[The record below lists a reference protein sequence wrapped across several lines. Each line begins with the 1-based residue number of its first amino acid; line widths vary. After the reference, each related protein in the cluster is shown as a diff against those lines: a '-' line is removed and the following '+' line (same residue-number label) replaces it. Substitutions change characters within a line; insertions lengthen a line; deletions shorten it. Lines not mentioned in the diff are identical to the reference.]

1 MMNRGVY
8 LDYSASTPVDPR
20 VTQAMLPYFS
30 EAFGNPSSIHQ
41 WGQRTEAAV
50 EQARETI
57 AEILDCSM
65 QEVVFTSCGS
75 ESDNLALRGVA
86 LEARKARRANHIL
99 VSPVDHHAV
108 LHTAQDLAQ
117 NFGFEVE
124 FLPVTK
130 DGIVEPQ
137 ALEGSIREDTAIVS
151 IIYANNEIG
160 SINPMKAL
168 GAICRDRGVPFHSDA
183 VQAASQ
189 LDVRVDELGVDL
201 MSLGAH
207 KFYGPKGVGV
217 LYIRAGTP
225 VHSIQTGGGQEF
237 GIRSGTSNVPLIVGM
252 AKALEI
258 THAERAIHNAHYALL
273 RDMLLESIPE
283 AIPES
288 RITGHPT
295 ERLPNHA
302 SFIFRAVDGNK
313 LLTLLDAAGYGC
325 SSGSACKTGDP
336 TPSDVL
342 LAIGIDPEWAL
353 GSLRISVGRPTQ
365 AEEIQ
370 SFIDLLPEKISQVR
384 RLAV

>member
-1 MMNRGVY
+1 MNNRGVY

-20 VTQAMLPYFS
+20 VTQAMLPYFD
-30 EAFGNPSSIHQ
+30 EVYGNPSSIHQ

-50 EQARETI
+50 ELARETI
-57 AEILDCSM
+57 AGILGCST

-86 LEARKARRANHIL
+86 LQARNERRANHIL

-130 DGIVEPQ
+130 DGIVEPH
-137 ALEGSIREDTAIVS
+137 ALEGAIRVDTAIVS

-160 SINPMKAL
+160 SINPLKEL
-168 GAICRDRGVPFHSDA
+168 GAICRAHGVPFHSDA

-189 LDVRVDELGVDL
+189 LDIRVDELGVDL

-225 VHSIQTGGGQEF
+225 VQPIQTGGGQEF
-237 GIRSGTSNVPLIVGM
+237 GLRSGTSNVPLIVGM

-258 THAERAIHNAHYALL
+258 THVERSIHNAHYASL
-273 RDMLLESIPE
+273 RNMLLDSIPE
-283 AIPES
+283 SVPES
-288 RITGHPT
+288 RITGHPAQ
-295 ERLPNHA
+295 RLPNHA
-302 SFIFRAVDGNK
+302 SFIFRNADGNK
-313 LLTLLDAAGYGC
+313 LLTFLDAAGFGC

-342 LAIGIDPEWAL
+342 LAIGIDREWAL
-353 GSLRISVGRPTQ
+353 GSLRVSVGRPTRV
-365 AEEIQ
+365 EEIQ
-370 SFIDLLPEKISQVR
+370 SFIEVLPEKISRVR